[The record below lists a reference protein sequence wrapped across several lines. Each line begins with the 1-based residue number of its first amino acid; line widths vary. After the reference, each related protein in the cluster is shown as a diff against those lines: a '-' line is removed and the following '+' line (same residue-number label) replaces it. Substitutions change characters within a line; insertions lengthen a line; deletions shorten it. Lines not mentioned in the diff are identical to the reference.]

1 METLLEKSLNKHD
14 FPEKERRELA
24 KEGEAMKDGSFPIRN
39 AQDLKDAI
47 RSVGRAKDPA
57 AARRWIKKSVLK
69 NSGKSCFFLS
79 PGNNLGVF
87 FGKLFDYS
95 R

>member
-14 FPEKERRELA
+14 FPEKERHELA

-39 AQDLKDAI
+39 TQDLKDAI

-69 NSGKSCFFLS
+69 NSGKSRFFLS

>member
-14 FPEKERRELA
+14 FPEK
-24 KEGEAMKDGSFPIRN
+24 RN

-57 AARRWIKKSVLK
+57 AARRWIKKRAKEL
-69 NSGKSCFFLS
+69 GKESLLPES
-79 PGNNLGVF
+79 WE
-87 FGKLFDYS
+87 
-95 R
+95 

>member
-39 AQDLKDAI
+39 TQ
-47 RSVGRAKDPA
+47 GFE
-57 AARRWIKKSVLK
+57 RRHS
-69 NSGKSCFFLS
+69 
-79 PGNNLGVF
+79 
-87 FGKLFDYS
+87 
-95 R
+95 

>member
-24 KEGEAMKDGSFPIRN
+24 KDGEAMKDGSPIRN
-39 AQDLKDAI
+39 TQDLKDAI

-57 AARRWIKKSVLK
+57 AARRWIKKRAKEL
-69 NSGKSCFFLS
+69 GKESLLPES
-79 PGNNLGVF
+79 WE
-87 FGKLFDYS
+87 
-95 R
+95 

>member
-24 KEGEAMKDGSFPIRN
+24 KDGSFPIRN

-57 AARRWIKKSVLK
+57 AARRWIKKRAKEL
-69 NSGKSCFFLS
+69 GKESLLPES
-79 PGNNLGVF
+79 WE
-87 FGKLFDYS
+87 
-95 R
+95 

>member
-39 AQDLKDAI
+39 TQDLKDAI

-57 AARRWIKKSVLK
+57 AARRWIKSVLK
-69 NSGKSCFFLS
+69 NSGKSRFFLS
-79 PGNNLGVF
+79 SGNNLGVF